1 MFNALN
7 IISDVPMS
15 DAPTSFLKCSPNVTF
30 IGSKLSARINIWVV
44 CLLKDIDVASVGT
57 KMFSFLFPAPAA
69 KGQAAILLAEVFQL
83 VIFET
88 QNLPRSYIQL
98 VTLYKISCKKY
109 LKERTIQDRG
119 LDSNSFA
126 ELPKPEKRKK

>member
-1 MFNALN
+1 
-7 IISDVPMS
+7 MS
-15 DAPTSFLKCSPNVTF
+15 R
-30 IGSKLSARINIWVV
+30 IGSRLSARINIWVV
-44 CLLKDIDVASVGT
+44 CFLEDIDVASVGT

-83 VIFET
+83 VIFEA
-88 QNLPRSYIQL
+88 QNLPRLYIQL